1 MQFQFLD
8 VVIIVRYK
16 VTIMRCSR
24 NCELESC
31 SYEICSHNFEI
42 LQLSDVVAIMIDC
55 KVAVM
60 KVSIKR

>member
-1 MQFQFLD
+1 
-8 VVIIVRYK
+8 
-16 VTIMRCSR
+16 MRCSR

-42 LQLSDVVAIMIDC
+42 LQLSDVVAIMIDY

-60 KVSIKR
+60 RVSIKR

>member
-8 VVIIVRYK
+8 VVTIVRYK
-16 VTIMRCSR
+16 VAISSH
-24 NCELESC
+24 NCKLESC
-31 SYEICSHNFEI
+31 NYEICSHNFEI

-60 KVSIKR
+60 RVSIKR